1 MGAWSTSVTGNDVA
15 QDMRDEFRAAFA
27 LNAPEDAVKKLDAYA
42 KQAFLS
48 DEWTDYLYALADFM
62 EKNGVLT
69 EDVRARA
76 IASIDSGEDLAR
88 WNGESKSRKMALKA
102 LRARLIAPRT
112 AKRKIRLP
120 FEYSPFEAG
129 DLIALRLN
137 TMDSA
142 YDEAC
147 RIPEKAFRALNG
159 KYVIVR
165 KLGDW
170 VGRTLAVEP
179 SVQDRYPVFEL
190 YRNTFDRLP
199 DTDAL
204 KALKPARKRGRGGLL
219 SRRRVVFWS
228 EAEARGYRG
237 RGTAV
242 IGRNANGIDKMPEMK
257 AEDMILISH
266 CDMLEKRIAKY
277 LEG

>member
-1 MGAWSTSVTGNDVA
+1 MGAWSASVTGNDVA
-15 QDMRDEFRAAFA
+15 QDMRDEFCAAFA

-42 KQAFLS
+42 REALLL

-88 WNGESKSRKMALKA
+88 WEGESKSRKRALDA

-120 FEYSPFEAG
+120 FEDSPFEAG

-137 TMDSA
+137 TRDSV

-159 KYVIVR
+159 KYIVVR
-165 KLGDW
+165 KLGDR

-179 SVQDRYPVFEL
+179 SLQDRYPVFEL
-190 YRNTFDRLP
+190 YRNVFDSLP
-199 DTDAL
+199 GTDAL
-204 KALKPARKRGRGGLL
+204 KALKPARKRGCGWLL
-219 SRRRVVFWS
+219 SRRRIVFWS
-228 EAEARGYRG
+228 EAEARGYRS
-237 RGTAV
+237 RGAAI
-242 IGRNANGIDKMPEMK
+242 IGRNANGIGKMPDTRT
-257 AEDMILISH
+257 EDLILISH
-266 CDMLEKRIAKY
+266 RDMLEKRIAEY